1 MQIEKTSV
9 SSLNDTLE
17 EQLRRMLVQA
27 TNECR
32 ALQQEVEV
40 LKKLVNDE
48 QEQKYRAYVR
58 IADLTKELSKLKS

>member
-1 MQIEKTSV
+1 MQTEKISV

-58 IADLTKELSKLKS
+58 IADLTSELNKLKS